1 MKQAEECEILRI
13 PGSGPSFST
22 TVLHRISLIWDYLVL
37 GCNFRLPALK
47 LQTKFNKIFLQTS
60 LSRTYITLYGSL
72 QLPRARWTSIDGI
85 STARSACGVCL
96 DCHMRYLGL
105 HWYETGRKVLQRQL
119 DQISLRLIRS
129 RHKALRAGKG
139 FVPDSNSDRNP
150 RGWAAVWLVPVSRKM
165 NLLIV
170 FIIYKAAFC

>member
-129 RHKALRAGKG
+129 VTIQAQGLEGGERFRPRFKFRSKPTGLGCRLAGSSIQENE
-139 FVPDSNSDRNP
+139 FVDSFH
-150 RGWAAVWLVPVSRKM
+150 
-165 NLLIV
+165 NL
-170 FIIYKAAFC
+170 